1 MMIWRQSCL
10 KERFYETTRFDRFK
24 IHSKESSTN
33 LSALHLTP
41 EMSETASAQPDVIQD
56 MINEGGGI
64 EEEDSGEG
72 MSRAVS
78 HLRMKLTSAQVSDL
92 HMQDAPSS
100 IWSFDKVRFCSF
112 GHIGTLLSEH
122 SLICSHRK
130 HKRKIFVRFSVKSIA
145 LSKPLNAARPRSI

>member
-1 MMIWRQSCL
+1 MKRLDLIVL
-10 KERFYETTRFDRFK
+10 KFIRKKVRRPT
-24 IHSKESSTN
+24 
-33 LSALHLTP
+33 LCALLLTP

-112 GHIGTLLSEH
+112 GHNRYALERTLLD
-122 SLICSHRK
+122 L
-130 HKRKIFVRFSVKSIA
+130 
-145 LSKPLNAARPRSI
+145 